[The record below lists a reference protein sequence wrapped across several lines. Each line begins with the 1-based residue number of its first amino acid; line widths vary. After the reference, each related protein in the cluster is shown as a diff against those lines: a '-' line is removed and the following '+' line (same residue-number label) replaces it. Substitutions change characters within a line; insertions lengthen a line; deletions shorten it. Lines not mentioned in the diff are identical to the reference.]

1 MAMAIRQ
8 VTFYRLQ
15 PISRFFRV
23 GDPFGG
29 EGVREFIPSDTLFA
43 AMVARIAERGGP
55 DAARAFVR
63 PFAEPGPEGP
73 PFLLTGVFPALAPAD
88 GPTLRFFPRPES
100 WGLRAEPEA
109 WPRIRRLRWLSEG
122 LFRLA
127 LENRTPGEGDLHRL
141 HEGHAGMRKDEWTAL
156 PKGLR
161 RRLPEER
168 PLWEVERR
176 PAVAVDRYGRRSAF
190 YRISAVRFQR
200 TCRWR
205 AGWPSPGAPAP
216 TRSHGR
222 DGRGGNGPRRS

>member
-23 GDPFGG
+23 GDPLGG

-100 WGLRAEPEA
+100 WGLRAGTRGVAAHPKA
-109 WPRIRRLRWLSEG
+109 P
-122 LFRLA
+122 LA
-127 LENRTPGEGDLHRL
+127 LRRTVPPGPGKPD
-141 HEGHAGMRKDEWTAL
+141 A
-156 PKGLR
+156 R
-161 RRLPEER
+161 RRGSP
-168 PLWEVERR
+168 
-176 PAVAVDRYGRRSAF
+176 
-190 YRISAVRFQR
+190 
-200 TCRWR
+200 
-205 AGWPSPGAPAP
+205 PS
-216 TRSHGR
+216 S
-222 DGRGGNGPRRS
+222 